1 MELKSV
7 RSGVASLTACA
18 FFISIPGPECWA
30 AVVRTVS
37 VPSQAGAP
45 ALGGLGRLRQG
56 IGLGSLSVP
65 VRLSLSGPSGTASPT
80 LSGSAVQVAA
90 PGLADV
96 PAPLAAAAVPVVQ
109 PGLPAQ
115 GAGPVSEAAPAVP
128 LQARLEAAA
137 QEGLRPGRDASFL
150 SRVFDGSGSA
160 AAPADLPG
168 EPVLSAEEPASGPG
182 PALAEPAPSRS
193 RLALLKEMAFG
204 QPEVAP
210 LLKPYRWQMNAA
222 RAMLILKGVLSTA
235 LAYSVGA
242 MVDAALAHSLPA
254 AGMWLGAIA
263 ALTAVKA
270 VNYRFYSVT
279 VGSLRVRVRRDFRIK
294 LFAGLLGISDPGES
308 SGKLAARLTADVSRV
323 TVKNVTIPIH
333 FPHLVIQ
340 VVLGAAF
347 VVKASPLMAGVMLGF
362 LPLLGWL
369 AWRYGRRS
377 AALQESAST
386 EGAALTHAGAKA
398 LAGAPLPEEAR
409 AQAVAGYERKAA
421 RYEKTMLD
429 YLGISANFE
438 ALREFIQTACT
449 EILILG
455 VGLTSFILTGA
466 PTVGQV
472 MSLRGYAKDLRG
484 AVDGFVD
491 AYTEGKD
498 AEGGTRRI
506 LELLRRVQPPAP
518 APPDPAQGR

>member
-1 MELKSV
+1 MALPSV
-7 RSGVASLTACA
+7 RRAVAVLTASA
-18 FFISIPGPECWA
+18 FLLQIPGPDCWA
-30 AVVRTVS
+30 AAVRTVV
-37 VPSQAGAP
+37 VPSGAGAP
-45 ALGGLGRLRQG
+45 ALGGLGRLRREAG
-56 IGLGSLSVP
+56 PGASAAPLS
-65 VRLSLSGPSGTASPT
+65 LSLSGPSGMVSPT
-80 LSGSAVQVAA
+80 LSGPSARAA
-90 PGLADV
+90 ALLELPST
-96 PAPLAAAAVPVVQ
+96 PALAAVPV
-109 PGLPAQ
+109 LP
-115 GAGPVSEAAPAVP
+115 APAVVP
-128 LQARLEAAA
+128 VPVPEPAPGVALQRRLETAA
-137 QEGLRPGRDASFL
+137 QEGLRPERQGSFL
-150 SRVFDGSGSA
+150 GRVFDGSGSA
-160 AAPADLPG
+160 AAPSDLPE
-168 EPVLSAEEPASGPG
+168 EPVLSAEEPASGSG
-182 PALAEPAPSRS
+182 PALAEPAPHRS
-193 RLALLKEMAFG
+193 RLALLREMAFG

-279 VGSLRVRVRRDFRIK
+279 VGSLRVRVRRDFRLR

-323 TVKNVTIPIH
+323 TVKNVNIPIH
-333 FPHLVIQ
+333 FPHLLIQ

-347 VVKASPLMAGVMLGF
+347 VVKASPLMAGVILGF

-506 LELLRRVQPPAP
+506 LELLRRVQQPPPASP
-518 APPDPAQGR
+518 GPAQSR